1 MKTRGARLVGLG
13 HHLPERRIVNAE
25 IEARLGLEVGWI
37 ERRTGIRAR
46 RWVEDGVGLVD
57 IAEAAGRA
65 ALCDAGPRA
74 GAIGLVLLATS
85 TPDHLLPPSAPLLA
99 HRLGLGRA
107 GGFDI
112 AGACTGFV
120 AALSLADAFVRTRDL
135 SVLVVAANILSRR
148 IDPDE
153 RASAVLFADAA
164 GAVVLAPDEDPN
176 IGITGVDLAADGS
189 GYDVVGIPAGGSLR
203 PFAPDVEPRET
214 RMTLRDGR
222 AMFAAAVDMMSDCAR
237 HALDHAGCIAA
248 DVDRFVPHQANA
260 RIFDLVAERL
270 GIPPERT
277 LRAVAEAGNSS
288 AATIPLTLSLDHAKS
303 PLLSGERILM
313 TAAGAGLTGGAAML
327 RI

>member
-1 MKTRGARLVGLG
+1 MMQRGARLVSLG
-13 HHLPERRIVNAE
+13 HHLPDRHIANAE
-25 IEARLGLEVGWI
+25 IEARLGLEAGWI
-37 ERRTGIRAR
+37 ERRTGIRTR

-65 ALCDAGPRA
+65 ALLDTGPRA
-74 GAIGLVLLATS
+74 EDIGLVLLATS

-107 GGFDI
+107 GGFDL

-120 AALSLADAFVRTRDL
+120 AALSLADAFVRTRGI

-176 IGITGVDLAADGS
+176 VGLLGVDLAADGA

-203 PFAPDVEPRET
+203 PFSPDLDPRET
-214 RMTLRDGR
+214 RITLRDGR
-222 AMFAAAVDMMSDCAR
+222 AMFGGAVDMMSDCAR
-237 HALDHAGCIAA
+237 RALGHAGCSAA
-248 DVDRFVPHQANA
+248 AVDRFVPHQANA

-277 LRAVAEAGNSS
+277 LHTVAETGNSS
-288 AATIPLTLSLDHAKS
+288 AATIPLALSLDHAKT
-303 PLLSGERILM
+303 PLRSGERILM
-313 TAAGAGLTGGAAML
+313 TAAGAGLTGGAVLL
-327 RI
+327 RV

>member
-1 MKTRGARLVGLG
+1 MPRGARLVGLG
-13 HHLPERRIVNAE
+13 HHLPARLVANAE
-25 IEARLGLEVGWI
+25 IEARLALEPGWI
-37 ERRTGIRAR
+37 ERRTGIRTR

-74 GAIGLVLLATS
+74 GNVGLVLLATS
-85 TPDHLLPPSAPLLA
+85 TPDHLLPPSAPLVA

-107 GGFDI
+107 GGFDL

-120 AALSLADAFVRTRDL
+120 AALALADAHVRTRGV

-164 GAVVLAPDEDPN
+164 GAVVLAPDPDPTV
-176 IGITGVDLAADGS
+176 GLVGVDLAADGS

-203 PFAPDVEPRET
+203 PFAPDLDPRDT

-222 AMFAAAVDMMSDCAR
+222 AMFAAAVEMMSDCAR
-237 HALDHAGCIAA
+237 RALAAAGTAPAA
-248 DVDRFVPHQANA
+248 VDRFVPHQANA

-270 GIPPERT
+270 TIPSERT
-277 LRAVAEAGNSS
+277 LRAVADNGNSS
-288 AATIPLTLSLDHAKS
+288 AATIPLALSLDHAER
-303 PLLSGERILM
+303 PVRPGERILM
-313 TAAGAGLTGGAAML
+313 TAAGAGLTAGAAL
-327 RI
+327 LVV